1 MYDNL
6 KFQLMRSTRFRRVHK
21 QLSMQIGVMV
31 GVIIVLFL
39 CACTKTAVETKA
51 VTTVGFVINWPTT
64 KSVKPSSG
72 KVFLYPKA
80 GGAPIEMAIRDNKTD
95 VVNIVEGKYDI
106 VVCNDD
112 VQNIQLRNT
121 GSLADFEAFL
131 PLTQRS
137 TSALIPQADPLFLI
151 KDNANRE
158 IEIIKNEPR
167 VLTLNPQASTQ
178 TYRFTVVVEAD
189 IEFSSITASL
199 SGIASRMKMFA
210 AKPVS
215 GQDIGTVS
223 VSLLTNKN
231 NSMTMNG
238 QVEVFGV
245 DQSNRAAGAN
255 TFTLD
260 LVPTVPNDNIK
271 THFSED
277 LTQKLNEFNNTNLDF
292 EVKVK
297 QEPVDPVEPEKPR
310 PIEIEIT
317 VKPWIEEDGGKIE
330 VTPTV

>member
-1 MYDNL
+1 M
-6 KFQLMRSTRFRRVHK
+6 KSTRFVRVHK
-21 QLSMQIGVMV
+21 QPIRQIGAM
-31 GVIIVLFL
+31 IAMITALFL
-39 CACTKTAVETKA
+39 CACTKTTVETKA
-51 VTTVGFVINWPTT
+51 ITTVGFVINWPTT
-64 KSVKPSSG
+64 KAVTPSSG
-72 KVFLYPKA
+72 KVFLYSKT
-80 GGAPIEMAIRDNKTD
+80 GGAPIEMAVKDDKTE
-95 VVNIVEGKYDI
+95 VINIAEGKYDV

-112 VQNIQLRNT
+112 VQNVQMRNT

-137 TSALIPQADPLFLI
+137 QATIMPQADPLFLI

-167 VLTLNPQASTQ
+167 LLTLNPQASTQ
-178 TYRFTVVVEAD
+178 TYRFSVVVEAD
-189 IEFSSITASL
+189 IEFSSATAAL
-199 SGIASRMKMFA
+199 SGIASRMKIFA

-223 VSLLTNKN
+223 VNLLANKN
-231 NSMTMNG
+231 NSTTMNG

-245 DQSNRAAGAN
+245 DQSNREAGAN
-255 TFTLD
+255 TFTFD
-260 LVPTVPNDNIK
+260 LVPTLPNDDIE
-271 THFSED
+271 THFTED

-297 QEPVDPVEPEKPR
+297 QKPVDPVEPEKPR

-330 VTPTV
+330 VTPTI